1 MLKKISWMRSHKHKH
16 KHADNSDGARSIEM
30 HIVLLW
36 QKKPWNKNKNSG
48 YTLGQ
53 FPKKYVKTETKR
65 LRKKEF
71 AIVTIHGTRA
81 FADLHNVAS
90 RYLPLAPTNSCRFRV
105 LPISCTLGH
114 PLVNWTFR
122 SLELLV
128 SLDLYFIGHGVHAL
142 ALPKPSHYLYLFFAV
157 FRFRRDTSLM
167 FFHIHA
173 RACICS
179 QCLNQ

>member
-1 MLKKISWMRSHKHKH
+1 M
-16 KHADNSDGARSIEM
+16 
-30 HIVLLW
+30 
-36 QKKPWNKNKNSG
+36 
-48 YTLGQ
+48 
-53 FPKKYVKTETKR
+53 
-65 LRKKEF
+65 RKKEF

-167 FFHIHA
+167 FFSHTRARLHLFAVLKPVSWLLLFGFLCFPLFIHFGFFFLVGVYIFAFAHILWFWFSFFSL
-173 RACICS
+173 RDLFTIS
-179 QCLNQ
+179 